1 MNQKFPLAITV
12 ILLSAFTLTA
22 CGGLGGAAPQ
32 VPTAIPPVA
41 SDFDIVAEGRMVP
54 RESVQLSFL
63 SSGQVDEVLVKEGD
77 EVKAG
82 QVVARLGN
90 REQME
95 ANIANAETEALAAQQ
110 ALDKLNEDVTLVKVE
125 AVRALAQ
132 ANRQVRDAQYQLDN
146 FTTPSNQKKLSA
158 LEGVVAMEAL
168 LDQARLAFQPYK
180 YYPSEDDTRED
191 LKEKLDQAQSDYNT
205 SIKRLEYETALEEA
219 QSRLDDALVNYQEL
233 QLGPDPDALAA
244 AEARLNSTRANL
256 EASKAS
262 RKNMDLIS
270 TIDGTVVDQSL
281 IAGQTITAGQPVVT
295 VADLS
300 EMFVE
305 TDDLTELEVVD
316 ISIGQSTLV
325 EPDAIPGLELPG
337 SVDSIGEVF
346 VEKRGDIT
354 YTARIRLDDVDPRL
368 RWGMTVLVTFK

>member
-1 MNQKFPLAITV
+1 VT
-12 ILLSAFTLTA
+12 
-22 CGGLGGAAPQ
+22 
-32 VPTAIPPVA
+32 
-41 SDFDIVAEGRMVP
+41 SDFDIVAEGRVVP

>member
-110 ALDKLNEDVTLVKVE
+110 ALDKLNEDVTLAKVE

>member
-41 SDFDIVAEGRMVP
+41 SDFDIVAEGRVVP

-110 ALDKLNEDVTLVKVE
+110 ALDKLNEDVTLAKVE

>member
-41 SDFDIVAEGRMVP
+41 SDFDIVAEGRVVP

>member
-110 ALDKLNEDVTLVKVE
+110 ALDKLNEDVTLAKVE

-180 YYPSEDDTRED
+180 YYPSEDETRED
-191 LKEKLDQAQSDYNT
+191 LKEKLDHAQSDYNT

>member
-110 ALDKLNEDVTLVKVE
+110 ALDKLNEDVTLAKVE

-368 RWGMTVLVTFK
+368 RWGMTVL